1 MDENYTFW
9 LDLNVFRC
17 FKIPNTADVPE
28 GATTLYTFLGQKR
41 QVELAAA
48 LAYELPVAEV
58 QSYLQDRILEFFKQ
72 SQIQV
77 SPQDLRDFL
86 NSLADALANTIAA
99 DDTRLENARRWTRE
113 FRLKLGQLGVEVDSN
128 IEAWPDVIRASYV
141 ASTNQAGFH
150 DLAEWLHDLAAQIDQ
165 PTGDTTDLA
174 DTLSR
179 LGKFLDGLFK
189 APETE
194 EERQQRYREMA
205 RQAMPPIP
213 RPDIKQMIAD
223 YKAQHTLE

>member
-17 FKIPNTADVPE
+17 FKIPNAADMPE
-28 GATTLYTFLGQKR
+28 GETTLYTFLGQKR
-41 QVELAAA
+41 QVDLAAV
-48 LAYELPVAEV
+48 LVYELPVADV
-58 QSYLQDRILEFFKQ
+58 QSYLQDRMLEFFKQ
-72 SQIQV
+72 SQVQV
-77 SPQDLRDFL
+77 TSQDLRAFL
-86 NSLADALANTIAA
+86 NSLAEALADTIAA
-99 DDTRLENARRWTRE
+99 DATGLENARRWTHE
-113 FRLKLGQLGVEVDSN
+113 LRLKLAQLGVEVDSS
-128 IEAWPDVIRASYV
+128 IEAWPDVICASYRASP
-141 ASTNQAGFH
+141 NQAGFH
-150 DLAEWLHDLAAQIDQ
+150 DLVNWLHDLAAQIDQ
-165 PTGDTTDLA
+165 PAGDTADLA